1 MIEMRLSSL
10 PRVRLADLPTPLQE
24 MPNLSKELKG
34 PRILVKRDDLTGLA
48 FGGNKARKLEYLM
61 GAAKQHKADYIVTGA
76 GFHSNWCTQTAAA
89 ARHMGM
95 KVVLVKSGPKD
106 GYDPEEYDGNHLLH
120 FLLGADIKI
129 MKEGAGK
136 TREEISEE
144 LKEKGHRP
152 YSMPVGGSTPLGAA
166 GYMHAMLELVAQSV
180 EQGVK
185 IDYLVHA
192 TGSGGTQAGLVS
204 GAKAL
209 SSGIKVLGVTTGS
222 RTGGRQ
228 AERILNLVQETA
240 KFLDLDVK
248 CTEDDVNVFDE
259 YAEGYGYMIEGKAE
273 AIKMVAETEGLFID
287 PVYTASAM
295 AGLIDLCRQGFFKKE
310 DTVVFLHTG
319 GTAALFPYRAPLKA
333 YSQGKKMPWKI
344 PEWSPDAA

>member
-1 MIEMRLSSL
+1 
-10 PRVRLADLPTPLQE
+10 
-24 MPNLSKELKG
+24 
-34 PRILVKRDDLTGLA
+34 
-48 FGGNKARKLEYLM
+48 
-61 GAAKQHKADYIVTGA
+61 
-76 GFHSNWCTQTAAA
+76 
-89 ARHMGM
+89 M
-95 KVVLVKSGPKD
+95 KVILVKSGPRD

-120 FLLGADIKI
+120 FLLGADIRV
-129 MKEGAGK
+129 MKEGAGQ
-136 TREEISEE
+136 TREEIAEE
-144 LKEKGHRP
+144 LKNKGHRP

-209 SSGIKVLGVTTGS
+209 NSGIKVLGVTTGS

-295 AGLIDLCRQGFFKKE
+295 AGLIDLCRQGFFKPD

-333 YSQGKKMPWKI
+333 HAQGKKMPWKI

>member
-1 MIEMRLSSL
+1 MKLSYL
-10 PRVRLADLPTPLQE
+10 PRAKLAVLPTPLQE
-24 MPNLSKELKG
+24 MPNLSKELGG

-61 GAAKQHKADYIVTGA
+61 GDALEHKADYIVTGA

-89 ARHMGM
+89 ARRLGM
-95 KVVLVKSGPKD
+95 KVILVKSGPVD

-120 FLLGADIKI
+120 FLLGSDIKI
-129 MKEGAGK
+129 MKEGA
-136 TREEISEE
+136 RNARDEILER

-152 YSMPVGGSTPLGAA
+152 YSMPVGGSTPTGAA

-180 EQGVK
+180 EQGIK
-185 IDYLVHA
+185 IDYLIHA
-192 TGSGGTQAGLVS
+192 SGSGGTQAGLVS

-209 SSGIKVLGVTTGS
+209 NSGIKVLGVSTGS
-222 RTGGRQ
+222 GAGRRRV
-228 AERILNLVQETA
+228 ERITNLVHETA
-240 KFLDLDVK
+240 ELLDLDFK
-248 CTEDDVNVFDE
+248 CTEDDVNLFDE

-295 AGLIDLCRQGFFKKE
+295 MGLIDLCRQDYFKPD

-319 GTAALFPYRAPLKA
+319 GTAALFPYRVPLKA
-333 YSQGKKMPWKI
+333 YVQGKKIPWKI